1 VVHNVNSTIYICL
14 VYIPP
19 DLTLHRYHE
28 FSYAFLS
35 LRFLH
40 GSKIIFLGDFNVT
53 EYITFL
59 NLDQLRGNAV
69 PIFHI
74 LSELSIQQHNSITND
89 NDRLLDLVLSNLH
102 CSVTRGEEGLV
113 PEDPHPSSISFGI
126 HCR

>member
-1 VVHNVNSTIYICL
+1 VRLSFSVSFLQLKLMDVDLAFDNLPEIDFICVKVHNVNSTIYICL

-19 DLTLHRYHE
+19 GLTLHRYHE

-74 LSELSIQQHNSITND
+74 
-89 NDRLLDLVLSNLH
+89 
-102 CSVTRGEEGLV
+102 
-113 PEDPHPSSISFGI
+113 
-126 HCR
+126 